1 MNKKLITAR
10 REVERLRLEADG
22 ADKPAI
28 AIWEAGNRVS
38 DLEAAERES
47 AVRTARKAGLIMDV
61 VLLVVALLTMAF
73 SLQNIH
79 DFAAAHGVQDPIA
92 WFLAPAVD
100 LALLAALMGDAVL
113 SRYGLSAGAW
123 ATRLR
128 WFAGATTVALNG
140 WESIAKGDP
149 AGIVLHVVPPL
160 LLFVLAEAASPY
172 RVKFAETVRLAAE
185 QAAADRA
192 DTAPVSTPAPAE
204 ADTVDTAPAPVPATE
219 ADTVYDQAADPVVS
233 TMTPQVA
240 TPAAPA
246 PVEASTEADTA
257 GGRLDATAARQA
269 IEAAWEAGLTI
280 REAAVQATRSA
291 SYVGGVYA
299 QLAKARGPQPSK
311 GQTTIEEAA

>member
-1 MNKKLITAR
+1 MNTKLIKAR
-10 REVERLRLEADG
+10 RDVERLRLAADG
-22 ADKPAI
+22 ADRPTVE
-28 AIWEAGNRVS
+28 IWEASNRVA
-38 DLEAAERES
+38 DLESAERES
-47 AVRTARKAGLIMDV
+47 AVNTARTAGRVMDA

-113 SRYGLSAGAW
+113 SRYGLTAGPW

-140 WESIAKGDP
+140 WEAIAALDP
-149 AGIVLHVVPPL
+149 AAIVLHVVPPT

-172 RVKFAETVRLAAE
+172 RVKFAETVKLAA
-185 QAAADRA
+185 ATVVDA
-192 DTAPVSTPAPAE
+192 PAPAE
-204 ADTVDTAPAPVPATE
+204 VDTPPVVEVDSPAPTDPVPE
-219 ADTVYDQAADPVVS
+219 ADTLYDQEADPGVS
-233 TMTPQVA
+233 TKTSQDSA
-240 TPAAPA
+240 PAAPA
-246 PVEASTEADTA
+246 PVEADTKADAT
-257 GGRLDATAARQA
+257 GGRLGAKEARAA
-269 IEAAWEAGLTI
+269 IEEAWEEGLTV
-280 REAAVQATRSA
+280 REAAVRATRAA
-291 SYVGGVYA
+291 SYVGTVYA

>member
-1 MNKKLITAR
+1 VTVNKKLITAR
-10 REVERLRLEADG
+10 REVERLRLASDG

-28 AIWEAGNRVS
+28 DIWEATNKVA
-38 DLEAAERES
+38 DLESAERES
-47 AVRTARKAGLIMDV
+47 AVNTARTAGRVMDV

-79 DFAAAHGVQDPIA
+79 DFAAGHGVQDPIA

-113 SRYGLSAGAW
+113 SRYGLTAGSW

-140 WESIAKGDP
+140 WESIAAGDP
-149 AGIVLHVVPPL
+149 AGIVLHVVPPT

-185 QAAADRA
+185 KAAAD
-192 DTAPVSTPAPAE
+192 TLVSTPAPAMVDTDPE
-204 ADTVDTAPAPVPATE
+204 PVPDTVAEEEAAPA
-219 ADTVYDQAADPVVS
+219 VS

-240 TPAAPA
+240 EAEPLRSVPAL
-246 PVEASTEADTA
+246 TEADTP
-257 GGRLDATAARQA
+257 GDRLDATAARAA

-280 REAAVQATRSA
+280 REAATRATRSA
-291 SYVGGVYA
+291 SYVGNVYG
-299 QLAKARGPQPSK
+299 QLAKARGAQPSK
-311 GQTTIEEAA
+311 GQTTIEVAA